1 MKVGRNDP
9 CPCGS
14 GKKYKHCC
22 LKKEKEVHSHSVR
35 MERADQTLFNK
46 MTDFANN
53 RRFTTD
59 LWSAFDLYWDRRRD
73 IDDKDTLN
81 SGEAL
86 RFVEWYLY
94 EYRTAEE
101 KKRIIDIFLDE
112 KNDDL
117 EPEEKVWLDAWRK
130 SVLSIY
136 QVTEVQEGIGVHL
149 HDVLQELDYE
159 VDDPRTSMEVTK
171 GEFLMAR
178 LFSIDSSHRL
188 SRTGVV
194 LPQPVEEDLV
204 AFAQEQFEKY
214 QEVHYQATWP
224 DFLREMGYLFNHFLL
239 DAAGEEKKKE
249 VKIAVPESVEIERG
263 TTLRRFL
270 MGEVPEELYPE
281 AELAEVPPP
290 ERVTPSGIE
299 LPPGVELPK
308 EEKKRSRPAREGK
321 KTEK

>member
-86 RFVEWYLY
+86 RFVEWYLC